1 VLVIAT
7 GVWFVD
13 ADRFTPLMPPNTG
26 TFGEFGWSGVM
37 RGAAVI
43 FFAYIGFDA
52 VSTAAQEARHP
63 QRDMP
68 IGILGSLA
76 ICSVLYVAVA
86 AVMIGLVP
94 YAELGGPAP
103 MAVTID
109 YAREAARGTALEGLL
124 QRMPLLV
131 KIAIL
136 AGLTS
141 TMVVQMMAQPRIFMA
156 MSRDGLLP
164 AWMGRVHPR
173 FGTPHLTT
181 IATGAVVALAAGL
194 TPIDVLGHMVS
205 IGTLFAFVVVSAG
218 VLVLRRTHPDLPRPF
233 KAPWSPVVPVLSAV
247 VSLALMLSLPGE
259 TWTRLFVWMAIGTAI
274 YFSYSYRRSRLA
286 QGHQP
291 A

>member
-1 VLVIAT
+1 
-7 GVWFVD
+7 
-13 ADRFTPLMPPNTG
+13 M
-26 TFGEFGWSGVM
+26 
-37 RGAAVI
+37 
-43 FFAYIGFDA
+43 
-52 VSTAAQEARHP
+52 
-63 QRDMP
+63 
-68 IGILGSLA
+68 
-76 ICSVLYVAVA
+76 
-86 AVMIGLVP
+86 
-94 YAELGGPAP
+94 
-103 MAVTID
+103 
-109 YAREAARGTALEGLL
+109 
-124 QRMPLLV
+124 MPLLV

-164 AWMGRVHPR
+164 AWMGRVHAR

-259 TWTRLFVWMAIGTAI
+259 TWTRLFVWMAIGVAI
-274 YFSYSYRRSRLA
+274 YFSYSYKRSRLA
-286 QGHQP
+286 QGRQP

>member
-1 VLVIAT
+1 
-7 GVWFVD
+7 
-13 ADRFTPLMPPNTG
+13 
-26 TFGEFGWSGVM
+26 
-37 RGAAVI
+37 
-43 FFAYIGFDA
+43 
-52 VSTAAQEARHP
+52 
-63 QRDMP
+63 MP

-124 QRMPLLV
+124 RMMPVLV

-141 TMVVQMMAQPRIFMA
+141 TMVVQMLAQPRIFMA

-181 IATGAVVALAAGL
+181 IATGAVVALAGQHRNAVRIRGGVDGRARASPDPSRSTAAVQGALVAAGTVAL
-194 TPIDVLGHMVS
+194 GDRLADVDAEPSRGDLDQVARVDGNRCRD
-205 IGTLFAFVVVSAG
+205 LFFLQLQAKSA
-218 VLVLRRTHPDLPRPF
+218 PD
-233 KAPWSPVVPVLSAV
+233 SAV
-247 VSLALMLSLPGE
+247 ASRWIE
-259 TWTRLFVWMAIGTAI
+259 TRL
-274 YFSYSYRRSRLA
+274 
-286 QGHQP
+286 H
-291 A
+291 